1 MIKFMTA
8 GESHGPG
15 LAGMIEGLPANLPI
29 SIEKINRELY
39 RRQQGYGRGGRM
51 KIETDKVEILSGLR
65 FGKTLASP
73 VSFIVRNKD
82 WQNWQDEMA
91 VDSGESQSPITRP
104 RPGHADLSGALK
116 YNFDDMRNVLERS
129 SARETT
135 TRVAIGSFC
144 KQFLN
149 EFNISIYSHVISIGN
164 VQVDYDKINEILLSD
179 NINERADTS
188 QVRILDS
195 AKEEEM
201 IEHIR
206 TAKSKGDTLG
216 GVIEIII
223 RNMPP
228 GLGSYVH
235 WDKKLDSLLSA
246 ALISIQAVKGVEFG
260 AGFRASQLPGSEF
273 HDEIYYENNRFYRK
287 TNRAGGIEGGMSTG
301 DDIVIRIMKKPIP
314 TLMKPLH
321 SVDFKSKEEF
331 FAHKERSDIT
341 AVPAC
346 SVIAEAVIAPV
357 LANSLIEKFGGD
369 TLSDIKGSYKA
380 YMNRIGYDFQEN
392 RTLS

>member
-1 MIKFMTA
+1 
-8 GESHGPG
+8 
-15 LAGMIEGLPANLPI
+15 
-29 SIEKINRELY
+29 
-39 RRQQGYGRGGRM
+39 
-51 KIETDKVEILSGLR
+51 
-65 FGKTLASP
+65 
-73 VSFIVRNKD
+73 
-82 WQNWQDEMA
+82 
-91 VDSGESQSPITRP
+91 
-104 RPGHADLSGALK
+104 
-116 YNFDDMRNVLERS
+116 MRNVLERS

-144 KQFLN
+144 KQFLKQ
-149 EFNISIYSHVISIGN
+149 FDIKIFSHVISIGE
-164 VQVDYDKINEILLSD
+164 VSIDYKNIEKIVSTDE
-179 NINERADTS
+179 INERADAS
-188 QVRILDS
+188 QVRILDNS
-195 AKEEEM
+195 IEDKM

-206 TAKSKGDTLG
+206 NAKQNGDTLG

-223 RNMPP
+223 RNIPP

-260 AGFRASQLPGSEF
+260 SGFRAAELPGSEF
-273 HDEIYYENNRFYRK
+273 HDEIYYNDNKFHRK
-287 TNRAGGIEGGMSTG
+287 TNNAGGIEGGMSTG

-331 FAHKERSDIT
+331 FAHKERSDVT

-357 LANSLIEKFGGD
+357 LTNAILDKFGGD
-369 TLSDIKGSYKA
+369 TLEDIKNAFTA
-380 YMNRIGYDFQEN
+380 YLQRIGYND
-392 RTLS
+392 L

>member
-1 MIKFMTA
+1 MIKYMTA
-8 GESHGPG
+8 GESHGPALTG
-15 LAGMIEGLPANLPI
+15 VLEGLPANLPI
-29 SIEKINRELY
+29 SVDKINHELH

-73 VSFIVRNKD
+73 VSFIIRNKD
-82 WQNWQDEMA
+82 WQNWREEMA
-91 VDSGESQSPITRP
+91 VNEGQSQSPITRP

-116 YNFDDMRNVLERS
+116 YEFNDMRNVLERS

-144 KQFLN
+144 KQLLS
-149 EFNISIYSHVISIGN
+149 EFNIRIFSHVISIGN
-164 VQVDYDKINEILLSD
+164 VRIDYNKIEDTLLSD
-179 NINERADTS
+179 EINTLADAS
-188 QVRILDS
+188 QVRILDNK
-195 AKEEEM
+195 KEEQM

-206 TAKSKGDTLG
+206 DAKKKGDTLG
-216 GVIEIII
+216 GTIEIIV

-260 AGFRASQLPGSEF
+260 SGFRSSHLPGSQF
-273 HDEIYYENNRFYRK
+273 HDEIYFEKNRFYRK
-287 TNRAGGIEGGMSTG
+287 TNNAGGIEGGMSTG

-321 SVDFKSKEEF
+321 SVDFKSQEEF
-331 FAHKERSDIT
+331 FAHKERSDVT

-357 LANSLIEKFGGD
+357 LANALLEKFGGD
-369 TLSDIKGSYKA
+369 TLDDIKDSFSKYLL
-380 YMNRIGYDFQEN
+380 RIGYTD
-392 RTLS
+392 